1 MIICDLMC
9 LYSVPYFRRL
19 KKPSPSTDQK
29 QKGTWQRIWSR
40 VALADTEEA
49 EVLPREAYKK
59 LSSGV
64 IYVDI
69 AVGNGKSV
77 KEGSR
82 VNLQWVLRKSNGYFV
97 GIAPLCRSLPFIF
110 TVGDPKGA
118 FIVHGLDECVR
129 T

>member
-1 MIICDLMC
+1 MSIFHTL
-9 LYSVPYFRRL
+9 L
-19 KKPSPSTDQK
+19 SPSQETLHRPETKRHLAKNIVTRD
-29 QKGTWQRIWSR
+29 

-64 IYVDI
+64 IYADI
-69 AVGNGKSV
+69 AVGNGESV

-97 GIAPLCRSLPFIF
+97 DSSAVSDSPLYIYSWGP
-110 TVGDPKGA
+110 
-118 FIVHGLDECVR
+118 
-129 T
+129 